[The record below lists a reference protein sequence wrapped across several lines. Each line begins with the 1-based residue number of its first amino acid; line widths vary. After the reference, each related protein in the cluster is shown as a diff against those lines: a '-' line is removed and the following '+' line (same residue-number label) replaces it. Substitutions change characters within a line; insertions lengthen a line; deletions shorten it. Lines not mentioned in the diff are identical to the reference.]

1 MKTEWKGLL
10 LGLGLGLAVQV
21 GQHLMAKRGFY
32 VDGLNQPGEPLL
44 AGLSLVYLAACA
56 ALGLLIGYLT
66 RQRREAREG
75 AHQASQELAER
86 QKKLEEFNKK
96 P

>member
-10 LGLGLGLAVQV
+10 LGLGLGFGVQIA
-21 GQHLMAKRGFY
+21 QHLMAKRGFY
-32 VDGLNQPGEPLL
+32 VVGLNQPGEPLL
-44 AGLSLVYLAACA
+44 ASVSFVYLAACGG
-56 ALGLLIGYLT
+56 LGLLIGYLT

-75 AHQASQELAER
+75 ARQASLELAER
-86 QKKLEEFNKK
+86 QRKLEELNKK